1 MIALTIFLAQPFKDG
16 NFFIDSSSFGRF
28 SFEHIFF
35 AQSTSNW
42 IQAVFHFRKVK
53 ESMLL

>member
-16 NFFIDSSSFGRF
+16 NFFIDWSSFGRF